1 MAFNPTNSRA
11 TAETVA
17 DFCRRNDLN
26 RAPITDM
33 PGIGGAGEEALSE
46 HGISQVTQIFGQFLL
61 LDNGARD
68 CQEVC
73 DAMMEVS
80 LVFVVVLLFSFLFG
94 VRIKQCLQCNCSFFL
109 HLLLTF
115 FFYFFPR
122 FSLFTFFLFPLK
134 TFLYRPPSSPS
145 QWLKEHGVGKSQGHT
160 VVFAC
165 ANYLHEKQLFTYEM
179 D

>member
-80 LVFVVVLLFSFLFG
+80 LVFVVVLLLFSF
-94 VRIKQCLQCNCSFFL
+94 CSFFL
-109 HLLLTF
+109 VFGSNSACNVIVLSF
-115 FFYFFPR
+115 FIFF
-122 FSLFTFFLFPLK
+122 
-134 TFLYRPPSSPS
+134 
-145 QWLKEHGVGKSQGHT
+145 
-160 VVFAC
+160 
-165 ANYLHEKQLFTYEM
+165 
-179 D
+179 

>member
-80 LVFVVVLLFSFLFG
+80 LVFVVLLLCFLLSFIFLIRSNSAVIVL
-94 VRIKQCLQCNCSFFL
+94 SFFI
-109 HLLLTF
+109 F
-115 FFYFFPR
+115 F
-122 FSLFTFFLFPLK
+122 
-134 TFLYRPPSSPS
+134 
-145 QWLKEHGVGKSQGHT
+145 
-160 VVFAC
+160 
-165 ANYLHEKQLFTYEM
+165 
-179 D
+179 